1 MFYYYVLLHNSG
13 IVISNN
19 NNIVSVKLIRS
30 IILEKYK
37 FSPSLK
43 NDISNNYSC
52 NEYYWWFCDK
62 F

>member
-1 MFYYYVLLHNSG
+1 MFYYYVLLHNNG

-19 NNIVSVKLIRS
+19 NNISVKLIRS

-52 NEYYWWFCDK
+52 NEYY
-62 F
+62 